1 MLLTPWCGFLLAT
14 APGPT
19 AIVALT
25 DAPEVVGAV
34 QSISE
39 SWTRGGQAIES
50 TASIAT
56 GLTGSAAPR
65 SSDDAV
71 VQRMLEDARDRDAR
85 FDIAGANA
93 LRRQILRSFD
103 DQIRPTPAMRALAA
117 AAGLD
122 MAAALLGEGE
132 EVAAAELAREVL
144 RRFSAPIDSLRHP
157 PATVSFF
164 EAQRQ
169 AVASAAKVQVTVISD
184 RAGTLFADG
193 IDLGET
199 DGRLVAELPAGRY
212 RIWLA
217 WPGRMSLPH
226 PVQLENAAIQV
237 NIDSALEAQ
246 IDFDEVVVASCNDSC
261 AGLLAKLGQRLGVDR
276 VVGVNLAASSAAVPP
291 RVFRLLEVQTR
302 SGEVRERQV
311 TKDGKPA
318 EETAGVLASDVMP
331 RFSPKYLIPFG
342 GGQFVQ
348 DRPLFGAAY
357 LSIQAGLLAWYAWI
371 RYSWGQAIDLG
382 QVRRENDLRKR
393 LDLSLGLFAG
403 AVLGAVVEAVV
414 VGWVAGE

>member
-1 MLLTPWCGFLLAT
+1 MLISSVGVLVVAAPEAT
-14 APGPT
+14 AM
-19 AIVALT
+19 VALT
-25 DAPEVVGAV
+25 DAPEVAAAV
-34 QSISE
+34 RSIGE
-39 SWTRGGQAIES
+39 SWTKAGQAIES
-50 TASIAT
+50 TASIAID
-56 GLTGSAAPR
+56 LTGTATPR
-65 SSDDAV
+65 TSDDAV

-122 MAAALLGEGE
+122 MTAALLGESE
-132 EVAAAELAREVL
+132 LVAAAELAREVL
-144 RRFSAPIDSLRHP
+144 RRFNPSIDTVRHP

-169 AVASAAKVQVTVISD
+169 AVARAKVQLTVVTD
-184 RAGTLFADG
+184 RAGTVFADG
-193 IDLGET
+193 VDLGET

-237 NIDSALEAQ
+237 NIDSALEAR
-246 IDFDEVVVASCNDSC
+246 IDFSEAVVVGCNHDC
-261 AGLLAKLGQRLGVDR
+261 AQLLARLGRRLDVER
-276 VVGVNLAASSAAVPP
+276 VVAVDLASSAAVP
-291 RVFRLLEVQTR
+291 RYRLLDVETQA
-302 SGEVRERQV
+302 GEARELQV
-311 TKDGKPA
+311 TKTGRPVED
-318 EETAGVLASDVMP
+318 ETAAVLASDVMP

-348 DRPLFGAAY
+348 DRPVFGAAY
-357 LSIQAGLLAWYAWI
+357 LSVQVGLLAWYAWT
-371 RYSWGQAIDLG
+371 RHSWAQAIDLG
-382 QVRRENDLRKR
+382 QARRENDLRKR

-403 AVLGAVVEAVV
+403 AVVGAMVEAVI
-414 VGWVAGE
+414 VGWTSGE